1 MRTVLISLIPTE
13 PVVVVR
19 PTEWRDDLGE
29 PTLGGPTREEVRCV
43 VCPGATSDMD
53 ATRHEGV
60 TVAYT
65 LHFPKTYAGS
75 LRGCS
80 VEVRGEAYDVVGDPQ
95 RTTDAATPG
104 PFDMAVEVTRAD
116 G

>member
-1 MRTVLISLIPTE
+1 MTMLSLIPTE
-13 PVVVVR
+13 AVAVIR
-19 PTEWRDDLGE
+19 PTMERDDLGE
-29 PTLGGPTREEVRCV
+29 PTLGEPTREEVCCV

-53 ATRHEGV
+53 ATRPEGV

-65 LHFPKTYAGS
+65 LHFPKTYSGS

-80 VEVRGEAYDVVGDPQ
+80 VEVRDTRYDVVGDPQ

-104 PFDMAVEVTRAD
+104 PWNLAVEVTRAD

>member
-1 MRTVLISLIPTE
+1 MLSLIPTE
-13 PVVVVR
+13 AVTVLR
-19 PTEWRDDLGE
+19 PSVERDDLGE
-29 PTLGGPTREEVRCV
+29 ITEGEPVREDVRCV

-53 ATRHEGV
+53 ATRPEGV

-80 VEVRGEAYDVVGDPQ
+80 VEVRGTRYDVVGDPQ
-95 RTTDAATPG
+95 RTTEAATPG

>member
-1 MRTVLISLIPTE
+1 MTMFSLIPTE
-13 PVVVVR
+13 PVTVVR
-19 PTEWRDDLGE
+19 PSIERDDLGE
-29 PTLGGPTREEVRCV
+29 PVETGTSREEVRCV

-53 ATRHEGV
+53 ATRPEGV
-60 TVAYT
+60 TVAFT

-80 VEVRGEAYDVVGDPQ
+80 VEVRGETYDVVGDPQ
-95 RTTDAATPG
+95 RTTEAATPG
-104 PFDMAVEVTRAD
+104 PFNMAAEVTRAD

>member
-1 MRTVLISLIPTE
+1 MTMISLIPTE
-13 PVVVVR
+13 AVTVLR
-19 PTEWRDDLGE
+19 PSVERDDLGE
-29 PTLGGPTREEVRCV
+29 ITEGEPTREEVRCV

-53 ATRHEGV
+53 ATRPEGV

-80 VEVRGEAYDVVGDPQ
+80 VEVRGTRYDAVGDPQ

-104 PFDMAVEVTRAD
+104 PWNLAVEVTRAD

>member
-1 MRTVLISLIPTE
+1 MRTVLSLIPTE
-13 PVVVVR
+13 AVTVLR
-19 PTEWRDDLGE
+19 PSVGRDDLGE
-29 PTLGGPTREEVRCV
+29 ITEGEPTREEVRCV

-53 ATRHEGV
+53 ATRPEGV

-65 LHFPKTYAGS
+65 IHFPKTYAGS

-104 PFDMAVEVTRAD
+104 PWNLAVEVTRAD

>member
-1 MRTVLISLIPTE
+1 MLSLIPTE
-13 PVVVVR
+13 RVAVLR
-19 PTEWRDDLGE
+19 PTVERDDLGE
-29 PTLGGPTREEVRCV
+29 PTLGEPAREEVRCV
-43 VCPGATSDMD
+43 VCPGATADMD
-53 ATRHEGV
+53 ATRPEGV

-80 VEVRGEAYDVVGDPQ
+80 VEVRGTRYDVVGDPQ
-95 RTTDAATPG
+95 RTTEAATPG

>member
-1 MRTVLISLIPTE
+1 MLSLIPTE
-13 PVVVVR
+13 QVVVLR
-19 PTEWRDDLGE
+19 PTVERDDLGE
-29 PTLGGPTREEVRCV
+29 PTLGEPTREPVECV

-53 ATRHEGV
+53 ATRPEGV
-60 TVAYT
+60 TVVYT

-80 VEVRGEAYDVVGDPQ
+80 VEVRGTRYDVVGDPQ
-95 RTTDAATPG
+95 RTTGAATPG

>member
-1 MRTVLISLIPTE
+1 MRTVLSLIPTE
-13 PVVVVR
+13 AVTVVR
-19 PTEWRDDLGE
+19 PTVERDDLGE
-29 PTLGGPTREEVRCV
+29 PTLGEPSREEVRCV

-53 ATRHEGV
+53 ATRPEGV

-65 LHFPKTYAGS
+65 LHFPKTYARG

-80 VEVRGEAYDVVGDPQ
+80 VEVRGTRYDVVGDPQ
-95 RTTDAATPG
+95 RTTCAATPG